1 MISAMRLSSWVKNL
15 AILPAWF
22 YFEGNDLLSIT
33 LVFLAATFFS
43 TGNYL
48 FNEWSDRFQ
57 DAAHPTKKNRF
68 FVLHPSRSPW
78 YFLVFSWLVA
88 LVLAWGVEGRAIIV
102 ILALMLASLLYNSP
116 TIRLKNRAHW
126 DYLLEALNA
135 PFRGLLGWIAAV
147 PDDYAGLPA
156 VLGAYYCLS
165 LSVMLLK
172 RRSEMLYFDKSSD
185 LQLYR
190 PSLVNYNPSLLNLL
204 SVVCLICG
212 IFLGAWAIYWIL

>member
-1 MISAMRLSSWVKNL
+1 MRLSSWVKNL
-15 AILPAWF
+15 AILPAWL
-22 YFEGNDLLSIT
+22 YFAGEDLRSISF
-33 LVFLAATFFS
+33 VFFAATFFS
-43 TGNYL
+43 FGNYL

-57 DAAHPTKKNRF
+57 DAAHPAKKIRY
-68 FVLHPSRSPW
+68 FVQHPSRTPW
-78 YFLVFSWLVA
+78 RLLTCCWLA
-88 LVLAWGVEGRAIIV
+88 SLGFACGADARAMAP

-116 TIRLKNRAHW
+116 SIRLKNRAHW

-135 PFRGLLGWIAAV
+135 PLRGLLGWIAAV

-212 IFLGAWAIYWIL
+212 IFLGVWAIYWIL